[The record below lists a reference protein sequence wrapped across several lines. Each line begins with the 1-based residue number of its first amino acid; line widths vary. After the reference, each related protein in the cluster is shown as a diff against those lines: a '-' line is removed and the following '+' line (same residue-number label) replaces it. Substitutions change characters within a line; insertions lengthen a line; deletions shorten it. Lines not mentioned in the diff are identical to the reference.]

1 MKTILFIIASLF
13 LYQSGNSVEV
23 INLYQPENTLQS
35 IEDDLEFWSEKNLSN
50 EQSVFQLR
58 LAQTWMRHFK
68 VTSDINALNKAV
80 EITEAVYDQSPL
92 TLNRGP
98 ICRSLAKLYTS
109 QHRFCS
115 ALDMAL
121 ESSEIG
127 DNERASSLL
136 LYDVYAEL
144 GMDQAAQEMMA
155 LVSNHKDFNYLVRA
169 AKWEDAQGNLSQ
181 AINFLEKARDL
192 AESGK
197 DDSQLNWIYSNLAD
211 FYGHAGDIP
220 ESKKS
225 FIRALEVNPADWYSM
240 KGLAW
245 IYYAGEGD
253 TDRAHSILNRIK
265 EYNQSPDIRLLESQ
279 IHIYEGKTY
288 YGNDLKEV
296 VIKSLNKDEYGIM
309 YRTVIAEHLASKGEH
324 KKAIELAK
332 AEVYSRNIPQ
342 TNALLAFCKYK
353 AGFKEEALSIAKTRV
368 LHKTYEPRALYHIM
382 ESARPLKTTYREIC
396 KKVLSADYELGPVMI
411 KRIKSITQ
419 KKDSDLVNAY

>member
-13 LYQSGNSVEV
+13 LYQSGNSKDV

-35 IEDDLEFWSEKNLSN
+35 IENDLVFWSEKNLSN
-50 EQSVFQLR
+50 EQSTYQLR

-80 EITEAVYDQSPL
+80 EITEIVYHQSP
-92 TLNRGP
+92 LNRGP
-98 ICRSLAKLYTS
+98 VCRSLARMYIS
-109 QHRFCS
+109 QHRFCN

-155 LVSNHKDFNYLVRA
+155 LVSNHKDFNYLIRA

-197 DDSQLNWIYSNLAD
+197 EDSQLNWIYSNLGD
-211 FYGHAGDIP
+211 FYGHAGNIP

-225 FIRALEVNPADWYSM
+225 FMKALEVNPADWYSM

-245 IYYAGEGD
+245 IYYSGEGD
-253 TDRAHSILNRIK
+253 TDHAHSILNRIK

-288 YGNDLKEV
+288 YGNNLKEV
-296 VIKSLNKDEYGIM
+296 VIKNLDNDDYGIM
-309 YRTVIAEHLASKGEH
+309 YRTVIAEHLASNGVH

-332 AEVYSRNIPQ
+332 AEVYSRNIPE

-353 AGFKEEALSIAKTRV
+353 AGFKEEAFSIAKTQV
-368 LHKTYEPRALYHIM
+368 LHKTYEPVALYHIM
-382 ESARPLKTTYREIC
+382 ESVRPLKSTYREIC
-396 KKVLSADYELGPVMI
+396 KEVLSADYELGPVKI
-411 KRIKSITQ
+411 KKIKSIAQ
-419 KKDSDLVNAY
+419 RNDSDLVNAY